1 MSLIDNGWLF
11 MIILCLQVLA
21 LLKRSTV
28 WLQVYLFMVQ
38 PHPAKLRDPK
48 RAWKIWLTAMMRQQS

>member
-1 MSLIDNGWLF
+1 

-21 LLKRSTV
+21 LLKGSTV
-28 WLQVYLFMVQ
+28 WLQAYLFMVQ
-38 PHPAKLRDPK
+38 PHPAKLKDPK